1 MAAIQW
7 KRSVMAAGEA
17 SRQYPLPKVSRL
29 KEKAWG
35 LCGSG
40 VGCICWG
47 IEAICIRLGGAAI
60 ESG

>member
-1 MAAIQW
+1 
-7 KRSVMAAGEA
+7 MAAGEA